1 MGTKPKNTKL
11 KKNDKE
17 CDYDKEIVKEIF
29 STISQDFKDHTQQR
43 RLIVRKPSGEI
54 ALEMPVAVGV
64 VLSIAALCFFLPG
77 VIIALIYGYH
87 NKLQLEV
94 ISDIS
99 DEEAS
104 MIDMLENHDTVHGLQ
119 YEMGDGQATMAQ

>member
-1 MGTKPKNTKL
+1 MGKKPKHKML

-17 CDYDKEIVKEIF
+17 YDIDKEVVKEIF
-29 STISQDFKDHTQQR
+29 SKIGEDFKDRTQKR
-43 RLIVRKPSGEI
+43 RLIVRKPSGDI
-54 ALEMPVAVGV
+54 ACEMPVAVGV
-64 VLSIAALCFFLPG
+64 GLSIAALCFFLPG

-87 NKLQLEV
+87 NKLQLEI
-94 ISDIS
+94 ISQIS

-104 MIDMLENHDTVHGLQ
+104 MLEQLEQHDTIHGIQ